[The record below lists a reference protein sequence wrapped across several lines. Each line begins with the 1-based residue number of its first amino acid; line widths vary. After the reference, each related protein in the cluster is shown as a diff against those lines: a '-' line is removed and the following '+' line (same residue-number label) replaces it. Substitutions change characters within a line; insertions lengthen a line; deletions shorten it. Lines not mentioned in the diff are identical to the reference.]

1 MDADQEA
8 ISRSLNEWGLWLRK
22 RLPPLALFLLG
33 VAFGRWV
40 SSTILVMVV
49 FGWLFLIVVSQL
61 LGSPAKQ
68 PEDRD

>member
-1 MDADQEA
+1 MDSDQEA
-8 ISRSLNEWGLWLRK
+8 ISRSLNNWGYWLRN
-22 RLPPLALFLLG
+22 RLPPFALFLLG

-40 SSTILVMVV
+40 SSKVLVMVV
-49 FGWLFLIVVSQL
+49 FGWLFLIVLSQL